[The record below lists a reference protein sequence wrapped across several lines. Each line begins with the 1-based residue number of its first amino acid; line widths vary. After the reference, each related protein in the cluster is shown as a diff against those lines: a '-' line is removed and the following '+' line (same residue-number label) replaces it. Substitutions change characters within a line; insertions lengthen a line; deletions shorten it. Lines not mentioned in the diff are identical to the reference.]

1 MADEAEPNFEIALA
15 ELERIVASLERGEPE
30 LTSALSKY
38 EKGVQLLSICHRL
51 LEKAEHSVAILT
63 GVDEQGNALTA
74 PFDATATM
82 ASEPMAAVEVK
93 VELADPSAGERK
105 RKAVEKPVVRRSR
118 IAPAEPNIDPDD
130 PPF

>member
-1 MADEAEPNFEIALA
+1 MADEAEPNFEDALA

-51 LEKAEHSVAILT
+51 LEKAEQSVAILT

-82 ASEPMAAVEVK
+82 ASEAIAAVEVT
-93 VELADPSAGERK
+93 VDAADPAQPK
-105 RKAVEKPVVRRSR
+105 RKARKNRRATKPNRTR
-118 IAPAEPNIDPDD
+118 
-130 PPF
+130 

>member
-1 MADEAEPNFEIALA
+1 MGDDAEPNFEVALA

-30 LTSALSKY
+30 LTSALTKY

-82 ASEPMAAVEVK
+82 ASEAMATVEVK
-93 VELADPSAGERK
+93 VDMADPSAGERK
-105 RKAVEKPVVRRSR
+105 RKVPEKAAVRRAR
-118 IAPAEPNIDPDD
+118 TAPAGPTIDADD

>member
-1 MADEAEPNFEIALA
+1 MVDDAEPSFEVALA

-51 LEKAEHSVAILT
+51 LEKAEHSVALLT
-63 GVDEQGNALTA
+63 GVDDLGNALTA
-74 PFDATATM
+74 PFDATATIS
-82 ASEPMAAVEVK
+82 SETVATVEVK
-93 VELADPSAGERK
+93 VEVTEPAPSQIK
-105 RKAVEKPVVRRSR
+105 RRSSEKPRVTRSR
-118 IAPAEPNIDPDD
+118 IAPADPTIDPED

>member
-1 MADEAEPNFEIALA
+1 MGDDAEPNFEVALA

-82 ASEPMAAVEVK
+82 TSEAIAVVEVK
-93 VELADPSAGERK
+93 VEVADPSARQAQSPGKNGR
-105 RKAVEKPVVRRSR
+105 ATKPNRAR
-118 IAPAEPNIDPDD
+118 
-130 PPF
+130 

>member
-1 MADEAEPNFEIALA
+1 MDDDLEPNFEIALA

-30 LTSALSKY
+30 LTAALSKY

-63 GVDEQGNALTA
+63 GVDEQGDALTA
-74 PFDATATM
+74 PFDATATIT
-82 ASEPMAAVEVK
+82 SEAKSPAT
-93 VELADPSAGERK
+93 LAETDTSPSERK
-105 RKAVEKPVVRRSR
+105 RKGPEKTVVRRGR
-118 IAPAEPNIDPDD
+118 TAPADPTIDPDD

>member
-1 MADEAEPNFEIALA
+1 MGDDAEPNFEVALA

-38 EKGVQLLSICHRL
+38 EKGVQLLSMCHRL

-63 GVDEQGNALTA
+63 GVDEQGNAITA

-82 ASEPMAAVEVK
+82 ASETIATVEVK
-93 VELADPSAGERK
+93 VEVADPSVGERK
-105 RKAVEKPVVRRSR
+105 RKGPEKTAVRRSR
-118 IAPAEPNIDPDD
+118 TAAADPTIDPDD

>member
-1 MADEAEPNFEIALA
+1 MAEETPTFEIALA
-15 ELERIVASLERGEPE
+15 ELERIVTSLERGEPE

-51 LEKAEHSVAILT
+51 LEKAEQSVAILT

-74 PFDATATM
+74 PFDATATVV
-82 ASEPMAAVEVK
+82 SEAKAAPDVT
-93 VELADPSAGERK
+93 DPSASERK
-105 RKAVEKPVVRRSR
+105 RKGPEKPVVRRGR
-118 IAPAEPNIDPDD
+118 TTPADPTVDPDD

>member
-1 MADEAEPNFEIALA
+1 MGDDAEPSFEVALA

-38 EKGVQLLSICHRL
+38 ERGVQLLSICHRL

-63 GVDEQGNALTA
+63 GVDEEGNALTA

-82 ASEPMAAVEVK
+82 ASEAIATVEVK
-93 VELADPSAGERK
+93 VEVAGPSAGERK
-105 RKAVEKPVVRRSR
+105 RKGPEKIAVRRSR
-118 IAPAEPNIDPDD
+118 TAPEGPTIDPND